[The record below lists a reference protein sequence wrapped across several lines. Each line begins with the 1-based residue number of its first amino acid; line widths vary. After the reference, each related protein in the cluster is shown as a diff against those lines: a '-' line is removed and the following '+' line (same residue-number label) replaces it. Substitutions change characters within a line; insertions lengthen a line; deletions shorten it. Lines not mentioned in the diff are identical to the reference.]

1 MKNYLL
7 NHMFKSITNNE
18 KGGMAALLSVL
29 ILSGIAVTTLTSA
42 YVFLENRAKY
52 NGRIIASYQTA
63 YGMEDI
69 AINLRQVYDTSI
81 AVGATTL
88 RSDGSVETTN
98 GAACPM
104 GTLATNYLG
113 MILCIPNNSGDS
125 MYQASNENAFG
136 CPASP
141 CFCVRTSSGVGENG
155 RYCMSLANPATITA
169 IIEENDQKIAKQRS
183 KADKWFAKMERFFD
197 VTIERE
203 KPDVKS
209 SMYAFL
215 GYELKPPT
223 VLGWL
228 LPESVLA
235 YEQTYEEDR
244 GHVAPES
251 YSNYQTAGGLIYP
264 DGQTEAGYYPTPSRT
279 QNTANTET
287 PSKST
292 SEDPVVETNS
302 LEQPSPTTPGDG
314 RNGYQV
320 ITQACPTSSQ
330 VAAGTSVPQG
340 CEACTGLR
348 CSQIIVES
356 AMCAGQ
362 REHCQE
368 QGSSAL
374 GRMNIKFE

>member
-1 MKNYLL
+1 MKNYAL
-7 NHMFKSITNNE
+7 NHVFSLITKNE

-29 ILSGIAVTTLTSA
+29 VLSGIAVTTLTSA

-69 AINLRQVYDTSI
+69 AINLRQVYDSSV

-88 RSDGSVETTN
+88 DNNGNVTSTN
-98 GAACPM
+98 AAACPT
-104 GTLATNYLG
+104 GTQATNYIG
-113 MILCIPNNSGDS
+113 MILCIPHNGSDVENS
-125 MYQASNENAFG
+125 MYQADSNNAFG
-136 CPASP
+136 CPQSP

-155 RYCMSLANPATITA
+155 RYCMSLANPNTFAQE
-169 IIEENDQKIAKQRS
+169 IEARDQMIVQQRGPV
-183 KADKWFAKMERFFD
+183 KKWFAKMEKFFD

-209 SMYAFL
+209 SMHAFL

-235 YEQTYEEDR
+235 YSKTYEEDR
-244 GHVAPES
+244 GHEVPET
-251 YSNYQTAGGLIYP
+251 YLNYQTGSVGSDP
-264 DGQTEAGYYPTPSRT
+264 KSGQGEEVFYPTPSRT
-279 QNTANTET
+279 QNTVNTESGYNPNPIPGDDPRGPT
-287 PSKST
+287 TTT
-292 SEDPVVETNS
+292 SYQMSPTNCAGSQAATNS
-302 LEQPSPTTPGDG
+302 
-314 RNGYQV
+314 N
-320 ITQACPTSSQ
+320 
-330 VAAGTSVPQG
+330 
-340 CEACTGLR
+340 CEMCTGLR
-348 CSQIIVES
+348 CSRIIVES

-362 REHCQE
+362 RHMCR
-368 QGSSAL
+368 QGGNATSYW